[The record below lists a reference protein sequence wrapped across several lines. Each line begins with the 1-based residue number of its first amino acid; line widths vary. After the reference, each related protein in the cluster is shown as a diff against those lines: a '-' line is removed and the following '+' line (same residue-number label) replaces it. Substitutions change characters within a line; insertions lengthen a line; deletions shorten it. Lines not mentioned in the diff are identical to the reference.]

1 MADGRWTMTEEE
13 LNRVVT
19 GMRTD
24 RRGDL
29 PNHGMHRQIDA
40 RPGTAPEQC
49 CAFCGSADLQTGFGG
64 SGDGLGYHSALCRQC
79 GGFTDFVYRDDHHKF
94 FL

>member
-64 SGDGLGYHSALCRQC
+64 SGDGASPVFSSSVKVSGASS
-79 GGFTDFVYRDDHHKF
+79 GS
-94 FL
+94 